1 MLFPHKHIKE
11 VCLWKLTVTEV
22 FFFLRVTILNLQ
34 RKENWERAAHCY
46 WKTQLCQVCSHCTP
60 CEPAA
65 NKLQLAPCT
74 LSWRLKNDGKQM
86 SVWQTHRFAICGQQS
101 IILLYLIIGCN
112 SQILTFISVWLGGPS
127 TLAPVL
133 LKLNI
138 KPQNQRWMYHIL
150 LIYSLC
156 SYHCCQCLD
165 IWEMKERLRQVFP
178 F

>member
-1 MLFPHKHIKE
+1 M
-11 VCLWKLTVTEV
+11 
-22 FFFLRVTILNLQ
+22 Q
-34 RKENWERAAHCY
+34 RKLRACSPLLLENTALPSLFTLYSLWTSCQQAAVSTMYSLLKAQKWWQTNECLAD
-46 WKTQLCQVCSHCTP
+46 TQVCNLWPTEHS
-60 CEPAA
+60 
-65 NKLQLAPCT
+65 
-74 LSWRLKNDGKQM
+74 
-86 SVWQTHRFAICGQQS
+86 
-101 IILLYLIIGCN
+101 LLYLIIGWN

-127 TLAPVL
+127 TLASVL